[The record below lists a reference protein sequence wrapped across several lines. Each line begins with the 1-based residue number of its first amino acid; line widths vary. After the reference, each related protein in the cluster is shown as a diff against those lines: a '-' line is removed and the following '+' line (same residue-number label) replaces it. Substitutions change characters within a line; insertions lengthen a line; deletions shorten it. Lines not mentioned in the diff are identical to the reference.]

1 MTAVLVGPGSRG
13 LLDVLDDVDAAEPAS
28 LDIGQGLLGASAG
41 ERLAKRAVDVVGA
54 LTMLILLAPLLAII
68 ALVVRATSPGP
79 ALFVQDRVGRD
90 DRTFRF
96 YKFRSMRVDAE
107 EVRGGLETDNEATG
121 PVFKIKA
128 DPRVTPVGRILR
140 VLSLDELPQLV
151 SVLTG
156 SMSLVGPRPPLPIEV
171 DRYSSHERQRLT
183 VTPGLTCIW
192 QVSGRSDICFEEWV
206 EMDLAYIRRW
216 SLALDL
222 RILLQTLPAVL
233 SGRGAY

>member
-1 MTAVLVGPGSRG
+1 MAAVLVGPGRRG
-13 LLDVLDDVDAAEPAS
+13 ILDVIDDADSVASNDPAVV
-28 LDIGQGLLGASAG
+28 QGLLGATPG
-41 ERLAKRAVDVVGA
+41 QVLAKRIVDVVGA
-54 LTMLILLAPLLAII
+54 LAMLVLAAPLLAII
-68 ALVVRATSPGP
+68 AVLVRATSRGP
-79 ALFVQDRVGRD
+79 ALFVQERVGRD
-90 DRTFRF
+90 GTPFRF

-107 EVRGGLETDNEATG
+107 EVRAELESDNEATG

-128 DPRVTPVGRILR
+128 DPRITSVGRILR
-140 VLSLDELPQLV
+140 ALSLDELPQLV
-151 SVLTG
+151 SVLAG
-156 SMSLVGPRPPLPIEV
+156 SMSLVGPRPPLPTEV
-171 DRYSSHERQRLT
+171 QRYSSYELQRLA

-222 RILLQTLPAVL
+222 RILVQTLPAVL

>member
-1 MTAVLVGPGSRG
+1 MAAVLVGPGSRG
-13 LLDVLDDVDAAEPAS
+13 LLDVLDDVDTTEPAKPV
-28 LDIGQGLLGASAG
+28 LGQGLLGASAG
-41 ERLAKRAVDVVGA
+41 AVLTKRMVDVGGA
-54 LTMLILLAPLLAII
+54 LLMLVLTAPLLAII
-68 ALVVRATSPGP
+68 ALLVRATSPGP

-90 DRTFRF
+90 GRTFRF
-96 YKFRSMRVDAE
+96 YKFRSMRADAE
-107 EVRGGLETDNEATG
+107 DVRDELEAGNEATG
-121 PVFKIKA
+121 PVFKIKD
-128 DPRVTPVGRILR
+128 DPRVTSVGRVLR
-140 VLSLDELPQLV
+140 ALSLDELPQLV

-156 SMSLVGPRPPLPIEV
+156 SMSLVGPRPPLPTEV
-171 DRYSSHERQRLT
+171 ERYSSHERQRLA